1 MPLPSRAYQQSHVR
15 GAGPAGDHL
24 FQACTRKGQRPPHR
38 IKVKGRKSLQRSLK
52 ITIDRNIG
60 IRMSAEQ
67 KNGGDTQTC
76 YSFGLVSD
84 VQWTPTP
91 THGQSFHGT
100 PRYYADALEKAKRA
114 VDNFKCNDVD
124 ACVHLGDIVD
134 FHASKHG
141 VSNQAL
147 DEIIG
152 TFDILSPRPV
162 LHCIGNH
169 CLYNAPRHVLN
180 ECLGIDDHKSN
191 LENAGESCG
200 THSYFVFR
208 PPSRK
213 LAFFVLD
220 GYDISI
226 LGYPAG
232 HPNHEI
238 AQRILDEKNP
248 NEEKNSN
255 LGLEGLE
262 KRFVKF
268 GGGVSKEQLLWLRR
282 ELEVSRKNGE
292 RAIICSHLCIHPNTC
307 VPTCLLYNYD
317 DVLTILQ
324 EFAPDVVIATFAGHA
339 HHDGYHQ
346 DEYGIH
352 HRVCEAVLETEPGH
366 DCHGI
371 VHVYDDMIEICG
383 FGNFTSATYR
393 V

>member
-1 MPLPSRAYQQSHVR
+1 V
-15 GAGPAGDHL
+15 
-24 FQACTRKGQRPPHR
+24 
-38 IKVKGRKSLQRSLK
+38 
-52 ITIDRNIG
+52 
-60 IRMSAEQ
+60 RMSGG
-67 KNGGDTQTC
+67 KNA
-76 YSFGLVSD
+76 YSFGLISD

-114 VDNFKCNDVD
+114 VESFRKHDVD
-124 ACVHLGDIVD
+124 ACIHLGDIVD

-141 VSNQAL
+141 VSNEAL
-147 DEIIG
+147 DEIIE
-152 TFDILSPRPV
+152 TFDQLSPKPV

-180 ECLGIDDHKSN
+180 ECLGIDDHKSQ
-191 LENAGESCG
+191 GEEPCG
-200 THSYFVFR
+200 VHSYFVFR
-208 PPSRK
+208 PHEAN

-226 LGYPAG
+226 LGYPPG

-238 AQRILDEKNP
+238 AKAILEEKNP

-255 LGLEGLE
+255 NGLTGLD

-268 GGGVSKEQLLWLRR
+268 GGGVSTEQVEWLDR
-282 ELEVSRKNGE
+282 ELGVCKTNGE
-292 RAIICSHLCIHPNTC
+292 KAIICSHLCIHPQTC

-317 DVLTILQ
+317 DVLHVLHRY
-324 EFAPDVVIATFAGHA
+324 APDVVIATFAGHA
-339 HHDGYHQ
+339 HHNGYYQ
-346 DEYGIH
+346 DEFGIH

-371 VHVYDDMIEICG
+371 VHVSDDMIEIRG
-383 FGNFTSATYR
+383 FGTFASATYNLYS
-393 V
+393 